1 MKQFSSFS
9 QGMSPPAVASF
20 LEILLSSMRDDD
32 NDDDDDDDGELVPTK
47 YLFHGDGDCV
57 RGGARRLARA
67 NVVVA
72 NVDDDD
78 VAGKNNDNEMR
89 VKATTDIFR
98 GVIRI
103 CLCCCRT
110 MG

>member
-1 MKQFSSFS
+1 
-9 QGMSPPAVASF
+9 
-20 LEILLSSMRDDD
+20 MRDDD

-78 VAGKNNDNEMR
+78 VAGKNNDHEMR

-103 CLCCCRT
+103 YACYAAAVLYE
-110 MG
+110 

>member
-1 MKQFSSFS
+1 MKHFSSFS
-9 QGMSPPAVASF
+9 QGISPPAVASF

-67 NVVVA
+67 NVDVD
-72 NVDDDD
+72 VDDI
-78 VAGKNNDNEMR
+78 AGKNNDNEMR

-103 CLCCCRT
+103 CLLCCCRT
-110 MG
+110 MNMG